1 LTTSTTVVIEG
12 AHVATVDADDTEY
25 AAGHVVLDD
34 GRIVAVGPG
43 AAPEQYPAATRID
56 GAGCLVTPGFVNTHS
71 HFYQW
76 ITRGYAT
83 DDTLFG
89 WLTTLYPIWARL
101 TPELVHASAS
111 ANLAWLALTGC
122 TTSTDHHYVFP
133 HGAGDLLEAEILAA
147 RDIGLRFHPARGSM
161 NLGQSHGGL
170 PPDSVVEGHDAILA
184 ATEAAIT
191 RWHDPS
197 FDAMTRIAVAPCSP
211 FSVTADLMRDS
222 AALARTHGVRLHTH
236 LAETQ
241 DEESFCLE
249 KYGRTSA
256 QYAEDLGWLGPDVWM
271 AHCVHLSDDA
281 VARFGATGT
290 GVAHCP
296 SSNGRLGAGIAPV
309 RGLLDAGG
317 PVGLGVDGAASN
329 ESGRMVGELHQAL
342 LAARYRG
349 GPLALTARESLRMAT
364 MGGARCI
371 GRQDE
376 LGSIEPGKLADVVV
390 WRVDDLAGAGIADPV
405 ATLAFGAPKLEHT
418 FVGGRH
424 VVAGGELTTA
434 DPGALA
440 AGAARASALIA
451 EG

>member
-1 LTTSTTVVIEG
+1 LTTSTAVVIEG
-12 AHVATVDADDTEY
+12 AHVATVDADGTEY
-25 AAGHVVLDD
+25 ADGHVVLDG
-34 GRIVAVGPG
+34 GRIAASGVGP
-43 AAPEQYPAATRID
+43 APAQYATATRID

-101 TPELVHASAS
+101 TPELVHASVS

-147 RDIGLRFHPARGSM
+147 RDIGVRFHPSRGSM
-161 NLGQSHGGL
+161 NLGQSDGGL
-170 PPDSVVEGHDAILA
+170 PPDSVVEEHDAILA

-211 FSVTADLMRDS
+211 FSVTAELMRDS
-222 AALARTHGVRLHTH
+222 AALARAHGVRLHTH

-241 DEESFCLE
+241 DEEEFCLE
-249 KYGRTSA
+249 KFGRTSA

-271 AHCVHLSDDA
+271 AHCVHLSEDA

-309 RGLLDAGG
+309 RGLLDAGA

-405 ATLAFGAPKLEHT
+405 ATLVFGAPKLEHV
-418 FVGGRH
+418 FVDRRQ
-424 VVAGGELTTA
+424 VVSGGELSTA
-434 DPGALA
+434 DARALA
-440 AGAARASALIA
+440 AAAARASALIA
-451 EG
+451 QG